1 MQGVLFPLL
10 THATDASLPE
20 SEVLI
25 EEALRLW
32 RAVLGATDQIP
43 FEFVNLMPNLWK
55 ILERGKDN
63 AAAYAVIEAL
73 LLGGVPDMSA
83 VCGDVVF
90 LCMRDSVKSIV
101 QSFDDSGVPPD
112 HAYPSMLPCICT
124 EVTPAKY
131 CYVPSDQDSA
141 HLLHGDESLSA
152 QARL

>member
-1 MQGVLFPLL
+1 MLFPLL
-10 THATDASLPE
+10 AHATDASLPE

-43 FEFVNLMPNLWK
+43 FEFANLMPNLWK

-73 LLGGVPDMSA
+73 LLGGVADMTA

-90 LCMRDSVKSIV
+90 LCMRDSVKTIA
-101 QSFDDSGVPPD
+101 QSFDDSG
-112 HAYPSMLPCICT
+112 
-124 EVTPAKY
+124 E
-131 CYVPSDQDSA
+131 
-141 HLLHGDESLSA
+141 A
-152 QARL
+152 QAPAIHGCASGHAVA